1 MFVVYED
8 TNGNVM
14 LDARFPDIIET
25 TDGLILSDEE
35 AVRELMKQ
43 GAIPQT
49 DKFFILPLHEASL
62 LEEYYG
68 QLVPADGIITVN
80 EWNPPD
86 YVLLAA
92 ELKKQDGVYDE
103 AVKRKMKLLG
113 ARTEKQLNEMIT
125 RGLREAAMLLKI
137 EVSGQE
143 LTPEQQARKQQL
155 EAINAQLE
163 AIDNAAET
171 LLSMNPI
178 PDDYTADKY
187 WPV

>member
-1 MFVVYED
+1 
-8 TNGNVM
+8 
-14 LDARFPDIIET
+14 
-25 TDGLILSDEE
+25 
-35 AVRELMKQ
+35 
-43 GAIPQT
+43 
-49 DKFFILPLHEASL
+49 
-62 LEEYYG
+62 
-68 QLVPADGIITVN
+68 
-80 EWNPPD
+80 
-86 YVLLAA
+86 
-92 ELKKQDGVYDE
+92 
-103 AVKRKMKLLG
+103 
-113 ARTEKQLNEMIT
+113 MIT

-155 EAINAQLE
+155 ETINAQLE